1 MIYAHKVRM
10 ISVDIF
16 GAFDCPDAGQ
26 MKPNRPRSI
35 TPVQSLGLFNS
46 PFVNRQAAFF
56 AERLLEEAG
65 EDSGA
70 QIDRAFAITYSRL
83 PSPTERERLVALAD
97 EHGLEQVCRAIFNS
111 SEFAFLQ

>member
-1 MIYAHKVRM
+1 
-10 ISVDIF
+10 
-16 GAFDCPDAGQ
+16 

-56 AERLLEEAG
+56 AERLQEEVG
-65 EDSGA
+65 EDTGA
-70 QIDRAFAITYSRL
+70 QIDRAFAIAYSR
-83 PSPTERERLVALAD
+83 PASPVERERLTALANN
-97 EHGLEQVCRAIFNS
+97 HGLEQVCRAIFNS